1 MIYLILQQFEAHR
14 EIEISI
20 FTDDV
25 ILGEGVG
32 SLMMFDD
39 EGGRGLKM
47 VLKLMT

>member
-1 MIYLILQQFEAHR
+1 MHR

-32 SLMMFDD
+32 SLMTFDD
-39 EGGRGLKM
+39 EGEGVENGQNIDDVIYGLP
-47 VLKLMT
+47 L